1 MVKSRLVFVECW
13 YIAKVM
19 HVASP
24 HILDNKVYTKINI
37 LIRAYDVIAP
47 QNYYACGTHT
57 CMDMLMHACD

>member
-1 MVKSRLVFVECW
+1 MVKSGVLVYCKSNMIV
-13 YIAKVM
+13 